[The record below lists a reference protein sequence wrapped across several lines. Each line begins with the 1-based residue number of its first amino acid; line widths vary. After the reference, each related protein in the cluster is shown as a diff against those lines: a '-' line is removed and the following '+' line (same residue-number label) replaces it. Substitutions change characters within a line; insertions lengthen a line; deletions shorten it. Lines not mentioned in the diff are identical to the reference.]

1 MKKIGF
7 SGIDGSEK
15 TTQISLVQNAL
26 LEIGESSIIYKH
38 RFKQPSDNT
47 VPLSK
52 LDECLDLLS
61 DYSGRFSHF
70 IHSYSHQHNYIL
82 CDRSI
87 LCYLVYALV
96 DFNLDESEFVMLVN
110 AVSKDVIPHCT
121 VLFET
126 PVDVAIKRIETRIE
140 KPPDANETIDKLIQ
154 YKRVYESISKSIIV
168 PNIHTI
174 NGFNTMNAIIFRIMS
189 IITNIN

>member
-1 MKKIGF
+1 MHFLFG
-7 SGIDGSEK
+7 EH
-15 TTQISLVQNAL
+15 TLVQNAL

-61 DYSGRFSHF
+61 DYSDRFSHF

-96 DFNLDESEFVMLVN
+96 DCNRQ
-110 AVSKDVIPHCT
+110 PH
-121 VLFET
+121 
-126 PVDVAIKRIETRIE
+126 PNVDSALKKR
-140 KPPDANETIDKLIQ
+140 
-154 YKRVYESISKSIIV
+154 
-168 PNIHTI
+168 
-174 NGFNTMNAIIFRIMS
+174 
-189 IITNIN
+189 